1 MTDKEFDEVF
11 QASRDAYIHELEHTL
26 DLYRNYTAKLKEQV
40 LGYVDTIRD
49 LREQVEELNTILQA
63 S

>member
-11 QASRDAYIHELEHTL
+11 QASQDAYIHELEHTL

-40 LGYVDTIRD
+40 LNYIDTVRD